1 MTRPFRLLALVL
13 LASFGQSVMA
23 QQGDQLAVESGI
35 PINNETVLVACG
47 TCHATDDPN
56 ILSRIS
62 FRRTTPEG
70 WQQTIKRMIS
80 LNDLSIEPEEAREVV
95 QYLSNHLGLAPE
107 EAKAGAFEVE
117 RRFIEHRYEADQ
129 DVETTCRAC
138 HSLGRIINQRRT
150 REEWSLVVG
159 MHRGFYPLVDLQGFR
174 ETGMVGREPADENET
189 PARRHPMNRAIDHLA
204 MTYPL
209 HTSAWDAWSANV
221 RPLQLEGAWTLAGH
235 HPGRGPVYGRVIVTA
250 GSSVGEFVTE
260 ARLTYARDGLSI
272 THTGRSIV
280 YAGFQWRGSSSLD
293 DSEESTWRQVMFL
306 ERDRQ
311 SMSGRWFRGAYNE
324 IGIDV
329 RLQRVDTRPLLSGIY
344 PSAIM
349 RNVETHELKIY
360 GANLPSQLGLAEL
373 DLGTGV
379 DVTDIVSVNQH
390 MAIVRI
396 AVEDSAAIGARDVF
410 IDQSMLPSALTVY
423 DRIDRITV
431 EPMRGLARVGGI
443 VVPKQLQQFEAI
455 AWHAG
460 SDGKSRTDDDLVIGV
475 VEPNWSLEEYS
486 ATYNDEDLN
495 YVGSIDQSGL
505 FTPAVDGPNPDRLG
519 NRNNIGDVWVVAS
532 VTQNGEMPIRGRAH
546 LLVTVPNHLRGDSW
560 ETGR

>member
-1 MTRPFRLLALVL
+1 MNRPFRLLALVL
-13 LASFGQSVMA
+13 LASFGQSAMA
-23 QQGDQLAVESGI
+23 QQRDQLAVESGI
-35 PINNETVLVACG
+35 PINNETVLAACG

-80 LNDLSIEPEEAREVV
+80 LNDLAIEPEEAREVV

-150 REEWSLVVG
+150 REEWSLVVD

-204 MTYPL
+204 TTYPL
-209 HTSAWDAWSANV
+209 HSSAWDAWSANV
-221 RPLQLEGAWTLAGH
+221 RPLQLEGTWTLAGK
-235 HPGRGPVYGRVIVTA
+235 HPGRGPVYGRVIITA

-293 DSEESTWRQVMFL
+293 ESEESTWRQVMFL

-329 RLQRVDTRPLLSGIY
+329 RLQRVDTRPLLSGVY

-349 RNVETHELKIY
+349 RNVETHELKMY

-379 DVTDIVSVNQH
+379 DVTDVVSVSQH

-410 IDQSMLPSALTVY
+410 IGQSMLPSALTVY

-460 SDGKSRTDDDLVIGV
+460 SDGRSRTDDDLVLGV
-475 VEPNWSLEEYS
+475 VEPTWSLEEYS

-546 LLVTVPNHLRGDSW
+546 LLVTVPNHLRWDSW

>member
-129 DVETTCRAC
+129 DVETTCRVC
-138 HSLGRIINQRRT
+138 HSLGRVINQRRT

-311 SMSGRWFRGAYNE
+311 SMSGRWFRGAYDE

-379 DVTDIVSVNQH
+379 DVTDIVSVSQH

-532 VTQNGEMPIRGRAH
+532 VTQDGEMPIRGRAH
-546 LLVTVPNHLRGDSW
+546 LLVTVPNHLRWDSW

>member
-47 TCHATDDPN
+47 ACHATADPN

-235 HPGRGPVYGRVIVTA
+235 HPGRGPVYGRVIITA
-250 GSSVGEFVTE
+250 GSRVGEVVTE

-293 DSEESTWRQVMFL
+293 ESEESTWRQVMFL

-349 RNVETHELKIY
+349 RNVETYELKIY

-379 DVTDIVSVNQH
+379 DVTDIVSVSQH

-410 IDQSMLPSALTVY
+410 IGQSMLPSALTVY

-431 EPMRGLARVGGI
+431 EPMRGMARVGGI

-475 VEPNWSLEEYS
+475 VEPMWSLEEYS

-505 FTPAVDGPNPDRLG
+505 FTPAVDGPNPDRIG

-532 VTQNGEMPIRGRAH
+532 VTQDGEMPIRGRAH
-546 LLVTVPNHLRGDSW
+546 LLVTVPNHLRWDSW

>member
-129 DVETTCRAC
+129 DVETTCRVC
-138 HSLGRIINQRRT
+138 HSLGRVINQRRT

-174 ETGMVGREPADENET
+174 EPGMVGREPADENET

-221 RPLQLEGAWTLAGH
+221 RPLRLEGAWTLAGH
-235 HPGRGPVYGRVIVTA
+235 HPGRGPVYGV
-250 GSSVGEFVTE
+250 
-260 ARLTYARDGLSI
+260 
-272 THTGRSIV
+272 
-280 YAGFQWRGSSSLD
+280 
-293 DSEESTWRQVMFL
+293 
-306 ERDRQ
+306 
-311 SMSGRWFRGAYNE
+311 
-324 IGIDV
+324 
-329 RLQRVDTRPLLSGIY
+329 
-344 PSAIM
+344 
-349 RNVETHELKIY
+349 K
-360 GANLPSQLGLAEL
+360 
-373 DLGTGV
+373 
-379 DVTDIVSVNQH
+379 
-390 MAIVRI
+390 
-396 AVEDSAAIGARDVF
+396 
-410 IDQSMLPSALTVY
+410 
-423 DRIDRITV
+423 
-431 EPMRGLARVGGI
+431 
-443 VVPKQLQQFEAI
+443 
-455 AWHAG
+455 
-460 SDGKSRTDDDLVIGV
+460 
-475 VEPNWSLEEYS
+475 
-486 ATYNDEDLN
+486 
-495 YVGSIDQSGL
+495 
-505 FTPAVDGPNPDRLG
+505 
-519 NRNNIGDVWVVAS
+519 
-532 VTQNGEMPIRGRAH
+532 
-546 LLVTVPNHLRGDSW
+546 
-560 ETGR
+560 

>member
-250 GSSVGEFVTE
+250 GSRVGEFVTE

-373 DLGTGV
+373 DLGTDV
-379 DVTDIVSVNQH
+379 DVTDIVSVSQH

-410 IDQSMLPSALTVY
+410 IGQSMLPSALTVY

-460 SDGKSRTDDDLVIGV
+460 SDGKSRTDDDLVLGV
-475 VEPNWSLEEYS
+475 VEPTWSLEEYS
-486 ATYNDEDLN
+486 ATFNDEDLN

-532 VTQNGEMPIRGRAH
+532 VTQTGEMPIRGRAH
-546 LLVTVPNHLRGDSW
+546 LLVTVPNHLRWDSW

>member
-209 HTSAWDAWSANV
+209 HSSAWDAWSANV

-235 HPGRGPVYGRVIVTA
+235 HPGRGPVYGHVIVTA

-373 DLGTGV
+373 DLGTDV
-379 DVTDIVSVNQH
+379 DVTDIVSVSQH

-410 IDQSMLPSALTVY
+410 IGQSMLPSALTVY

-460 SDGKSRTDDDLVIGV
+460 SDGKSRTDDDLVLGV
-475 VEPNWSLEEYS
+475 VEPTWSLEEYS

-495 YVGSIDQSGL
+495 DVG
-505 FTPAVDGPNPDRLG
+505 
-519 NRNNIGDVWVVAS
+519 
-532 VTQNGEMPIRGRAH
+532 
-546 LLVTVPNHLRGDSW
+546 
-560 ETGR
+560 